1 MSALSWL
8 YPWLLLLLPLPWFVW
23 RFSTPIQQPEAV
35 AHIPFTNDWG
45 EAGMPSSRAGTGK
58 LRLFLLSL
66 IWLLLLLA
74 AARPEWHG
82 DAVELPVSGRDLVL
96 AVDISGS
103 MQMKDFTLQGQQVD
117 RLTATKAVADAF
129 IQRREGDRIGLILFG
144 SKAYVQTPLTFDRH
158 TVRILLDESA
168 IGLAGKSTAIGDT
181 IGLTV
186 KRLQQSAMPAIKPST
201 AHELTRS
208 DAAHT
213 EPTASELSLS
223 KQTDKQSAQ
232 LERVLILLT
241 DGVNT
246 AGDISPQQ
254 GTDLAVKAGLKIYTI
269 GIGADSMNVSSFFG
283 TRQINPSAELDEEG
297 LTKIAEQTGGRYF
310 RARDTH
316 ELNEI
321 YKLIDRLEPVER
333 ERNMFRPLHALFM
346 WPLATSL
353 LLAMLLLASTLP
365 WKKYLTA
372 NGGALWKH

>member
-35 AHIPFTNDWG
+35 AHIPFSNDWS
-45 EAGMPSSRAGTGK
+45 EAGMRSSRAGTGK
-58 LRLFLLSL
+58 LRLFMLSL

-186 KRLQQSAMPAIKPST
+186 KRLQQSAMPAIKPAT
-201 AHELTRS
+201 DNELARS

-254 GTDLAVKAGLKIYTI
+254 GTDLAVNAGLKIYTI

-297 LTKIAEQTGGRYF
+297 LKNIAEQTGGRYF
-310 RARDTH
+310 RARDSH

-321 YKLIDRLEPVER
+321 YKLIDRLEPAER

-346 WPLATSL
+346 WPLAISL
-353 LLAMLLLASTLP
+353 LLTMLLLASSLPWRKYLTTNGGLP
-365 WKKYLTA
+365 WKR
-372 NGGALWKH
+372 

>member
-1 MSALSWL
+1 MSSLSWL
-8 YPWLLLLLPLPWFVW
+8 YPWLLLLLPLPWFIW

-35 AHIPFTNDWG
+35 AHIPFASDWS
-45 EAGMPSSRAGTGK
+45 EAGMRSSGAGRGK
-58 LRLFLLSL
+58 LRLSLLSL

-117 RLTATKAVADAF
+117 RLSATKAVADAF

-144 SKAYVQTPLTFDRH
+144 SKAYVQTPLTFDRQ
-158 TVRILLDESA
+158 TVRILLNESV

-186 KRLQQSAMPAIKPST
+186 KRLQQSAMPAVNPTTDNGLALS
-201 AHELTRS
+201 
-208 DAAHT
+208 
-213 EPTASELSLS
+213 EPAQSAPTLSELALS
-223 KQTDKQSAQ
+223 HQANKQSAQ
-232 LERVLILLT
+232 LERVLVLLT

-246 AGDISPQQ
+246 AGDITPQQ
-254 GTDLAVKAGLKIYTI
+254 GTELAVKAGLKIYTI
-269 GIGADSMNVSSFFG
+269 GIGADAMNVSSFFG
-283 TRQINPSAELDEEG
+283 SRQVNPSAELDEEG

-310 RARDTH
+310 RARDTR

-321 YKLIDRLEPVER
+321 YQMIDRLEPVER
-333 ERNMFRPLHALFM
+333 EHNMFRPLHALFM
-346 WPLATSL
+346 WPLALSL

-365 WKKYLTA
+365 WKTYIQ
-372 NGGALWKH
+372 NRSALWTR

>member
-1 MSALSWL
+1 MSTLSWL

-23 RFSTPIQQPEAV
+23 HFSTPIQQPEAV

-45 EAGMPSSRAGTGK
+45 EAGMRSSRAGTGK

-158 TVRILLDESA
+158 TVRILLNESA

-186 KRLQQSAMPAIKPST
+186 KRLQQSAMPAINPAT
-201 AHELTRS
+201 DNELARS
-208 DAAHT
+208 DASHT

-254 GTDLAVKAGLKIYTI
+254 GTELAVKAGLKIYTI
-269 GIGADSMNVSSFFG
+269 GIGADSMNISSFFG

-297 LTKIAEQTGGRYF
+297 LTNIAEQTGGRYF

-346 WPLATSL
+346 WPLAISL
-353 LLAMLLLASTLP
+353 LLAMLLLASSLPWRKYLTTKGGLP
-365 WKKYLTA
+365 WKR
-372 NGGALWKH
+372 